1 MSALSRFISS
11 AARTFTPIATA
22 IAPDPGTKFL
32 ASTIGGELAKGEQA
46 RYEERKLR
54 NIENER
60 KKNMAIPGINMQN
73 RLPQSTQ
80 SSGFGSGFGD
90 FLTQASTNILAP
102 LGTFASGISSLFGR
116 QSRPPSTITQ
126 PALTTVTNLG
136 AQETQSSGVNEAFIG
151 GLPNLIGTA
160 GRILRSPGGIS
171 GAIGTAVGGALS
183 LLDGDGRPL
192 RITRKMKRLAQQSYQ
207 LAGMDLGTA
216 TGLFAQLSGVNVDQ
230 RTFVLILTKRFRN
243 DGPVVTKAALRKTKT
258 TIRRLKN
265 MCDMYDSLRPR
276 AAARRRTTGM
286 KRATTTLIKN

>member
-1 MSALSRFISS
+1 MGISS
-11 AARTFTPIATA
+11 LVKRVVPTA
-22 IAPDPGTKFL
+22 IGFVQGGPVGATLAL
-32 ASTIGGELAKGEQA
+32 ASTDRALREQKKV
-46 RYEERKLR
+46 KLQ
-54 NIENER
+54 NEIIQAENE
-60 KKNMAIPGINMQN
+60 KLLGEYNMAIPGISAPN
-73 RLPQSTQ
+73 RLPQATQ
-80 SSGFGSGFGD
+80 SSGFGAGFGD

-126 PALTTVTNLG
+126 PALTTVTNVG
-136 AQETQSSGVNEAFIG
+136 AQESQSSGVSEAFVG

-192 RITRKMKRLAQQSYQ
+192 RITRKMKRLAQQAYQ

-216 TGLFAQLSGVNVDQ
+216 TSLFAQLSGVNVDQ

-243 DGPVVTKAALRKTKT
+243 DGPVVTKAA
-258 TIRRLKN
+258 
-265 MCDMYDSLRPR
+265 
-276 AAARRRTTGM
+276 
-286 KRATTTLIKN
+286 